1 MARPE
6 RLVVPGVAMHVRH
19 RGVNRQNCFLEDID
33 RLVYLSC
40 LKELATTAGCA
51 IHAYCL
57 MTNHVHLLLTPSDL
71 KGCATLMR

>member
-1 MARPE
+1 
-6 RLVVPGVAMHVRH
+6 MHVRQ
-19 RGVNRQNCFLEDID
+19 RGVNGVDGFREDTD

-40 LKELATTAGCA
+40 LREMATATACA

-71 KGCATLMR
+71 TRIRQ